1 MNDKQ
6 NLRSSSFDKLRTAGL
21 KSPYVIPL
29 HKPYWGREEERAAIL
44 AMRQGTGVGDLTFSE
59 QLAHAISQSVDSRY
73 VLPTG
78 SGTAALELACA
89 CLLKKGDE
97 VLLPSF
103 TFSSCANAIL
113 LSGAKPVFCD
123 IDIGSYNI
131 DPAEIEKRIT
141 SKTRA
146 VMVVHYAGMACDM
159 DRIGDL
165 AKRYG
170 LVLIED
176 AAHALGSK
184 FKGKHLGTIGLVGC
198 YSFHGTKNA
207 ASGEGGAFVTN
218 DPKIFK
224 RAEIVREKGTNR
236 SSFMRGER
244 RKYSW
249 VSVGRSLILSDIL
262 SAIALEQI
270 KKLGEITRLREKKAD
285 YLLRKLAKLSSRL
298 ILPQV
303 TAGTEPN
310 WHIFAIRVPRTIRD
324 KVIEGLR
331 SYGIEASFHYLPL
344 HSSAMGKKLGY
355 MRRDLPVSEEVA
367 STLIRLPIHPKLKI
381 SELDYIVAALS
392 KVI

>member
-1 MNDKQ
+1 MN
-6 NLRSSSFDKLRTAGL
+6 G

-29 HKPYWGREEERAAIL
+29 HKPFWGREEEKAAIL
-44 AMRQGTGVGDLTFSE
+44 AMRQGTGVGDLAFSE
-59 QLAHAISQSVDSRY
+59 QLAHAISEIVGSRY

-89 CLLKKGDE
+89 CILQKDDE
-97 VLLPSF
+97 VILPSF

-113 LSGAKPVFCD
+113 LAGARPVFCD

-141 SKTRA
+141 DKTRA
-146 VMVVHYAGMACDM
+146 IMVVHYAGMACDM
-159 DRIGDL
+159 DKINEL
-165 AKRYG
+165 AKRFG
-170 LVLIED
+170 LLVIED

-184 FKGKHLGTIGLVGC
+184 YRGKHLGTFGIVGC

-207 ASGEGGAFVTN
+207 ASGEGGAFVTS

-224 RAEIVREKGTNR
+224 RAEIIREKGTNR

-262 SAIALEQI
+262 SAIALVQI
-270 KKLGEITRLREKKAD
+270 KKIDQITRLRKMTAQ
-285 YLLRKLAKLSSRL
+285 YLLRKLGKLSSKL
-298 ILPQV
+298 ILPKISE
-303 TAGTEPN
+303 GTDPS
-310 WHIFAIRVPRTIRD
+310 WHIFAIRVPRTMRGR
-324 KVIEGLR
+324 VIEGLR
-331 SYGIEASFHYLPL
+331 SYGIEASFHFLPL

-355 MRRDLPVSEEVA
+355 KARDLPISEEVA
-367 STLIRLPIHPKLKI
+367 STLIRLPMYPKLKR